1 MKFRS
6 IAFPAP
12 QGGEKYDG
20 KKLTVPD
27 QSMSLKEILHRFVR
41 NETVAVGREG
51 VYVESE
57 DDLEKV
63 AHLDLVE
70 KDEFIARQKE
80 KQKRYDAQEKAKEKE
95 RLEQVRKEERE
106 KIRAEVVAEG
116 SADKKP

>member
-1 MKFRS
+1 MKF
-6 IAFPAP
+6 IGVAFPAP
-12 QGGEKYDG
+12 KGGEKYSG

-27 QSMSLKEILHRFVR
+27 QSMDLKEILRRFVR
-41 NETVAVGREG
+41 NEPVAVGREG

-70 KDEFIARQKE
+70 KDEFIAQQKE
-80 KQKRYDAQEKAKEKE
+80 KQRRYDRQEKEKE
-95 RLEQVRKEERE
+95 RVRLEQVRKEERE

-116 SADKKP
+116 TADKKP